1 MGQGS
6 GDSISLGRWGLKPW
20 ASVEKKVEG
29 LSGLGLDVA
38 PERLV
43 EFFRKAEWE
52 ASDRKAGVKPG
63 RGSPV
68 HKHGTK

>member
-6 GDSISLGRWGLKPW
+6 RNRISLGRWDLKTW

-43 EFFRKAEWE
+43 EFFRKA
-52 ASDRKAGVKPG
+52 GVKPG
-63 RGSPV
+63 RGSPLC
-68 HKHGTK
+68 KHGTK